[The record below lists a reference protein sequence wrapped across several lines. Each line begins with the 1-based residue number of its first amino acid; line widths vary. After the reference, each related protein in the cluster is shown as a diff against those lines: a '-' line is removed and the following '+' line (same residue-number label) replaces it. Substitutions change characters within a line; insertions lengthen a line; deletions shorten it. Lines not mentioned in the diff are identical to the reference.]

1 MPLTPIRYYDPARD
15 ADVRAWTD
23 GYACDGEGVFYL
35 LSVAGP
41 DSACR
46 AVAAASATGCELEI
60 LETPPRS
67 LRWDPWEGYRIRSAK
82 LPCGML
88 HQMVVAR
95 PFFEARDGL
104 RLLHAETDDPAALVL
119 RAVQGACAVP
129 LIPEWK
135 DWLYQKLKQESLLE
149 ELRGSIPVLRI
160 RLHEESIA
168 QMVSEGVRTHALA
181 F

>member
-1 MPLTPIRYYDPARD
+1 MPLIPIRYHDPARGS
-15 ADVRAWTD
+15 DVRAWTD
-23 GYACDGEGVFYL
+23 GHARDGENQFYL

-41 DSACR
+41 DSAAR
-46 AVAAASATGCELEI
+46 SIAAAAATGCELEV
-60 LETPPRS
+60 LESPPVY
-67 LRWDPWEGYRIRSAK
+67 LRQDPWEGYRIRSAK

-88 HQMVVAR
+88 HQMVMAR

-104 RLLHAETDDPAALVL
+104 RLLHAEVEDPAALVL
-119 RAVQGACAVP
+119 RAVQEACAVP
-129 LIPEWK
+129 LVPEWK
-135 DWLYQKLKQESLLE
+135 DWLYGQLKQKGLLE

-168 QMVSEGVRTHALA
+168 KMVSEGVQSHAIR

>member
-1 MPLTPIRYYDPARD
+1 MPLTPIRYYDPARGS
-15 ADVRAWTD
+15 DVRAWTD
-23 GYACDGEGVFYL
+23 GYACDGEGLFHL

-41 DSACR
+41 DIACR
-46 AVAAASATGCELEI
+46 AVAAASATGCELEV
-60 LETPPRS
+60 LETPRRS

-88 HQMVVAR
+88 HQMVIAR
-95 PFFEARDGL
+95 PFFEARDGH
-104 RLLHAETDDPAALVL
+104 RLLFAGTLDPEALVL
-119 RAVQGACAVP
+119 RAVQEACAVP

-135 DWLYQKLKQESLLE
+135 AWLNRELKVQGLLE

-168 QMVSEGVRTHALA
+168 QMVSEGVRTHALT